1 MAARRQWIIGRSA
14 ECDIT
19 LEQPG
24 VSSRHCRLTETAN
37 AVVLEDL
44 GSTNGTFVNG
54 VQITAP
60 VRVGRSDRVTLGL
73 SVPLPWPDGIKLQ
86 SAPAAERAV
95 VLSDMPVT
103 LGRDPKCE
111 LVVLDPLVSRFHAR
125 VTAAGKAWRLEDL
138 DSTNGTFLN
147 SRRLTRPTQ
156 LNPGDTIGVGGH
168 LFTFTEDGRLQ
179 GGDCRG
185 RVTLEASEVTVEV
198 PARRLLDSISLT
210 IYPSEFVGLMGP
222 SGAGKTTL
230 MNALNGFA
238 PPTGGDVLLN
248 GLSLYEYYDEF
259 SQFLGYVPQDDIMH
273 RDLTV
278 GQALFYTARLRL
290 PADYSRA
297 DIHERI
303 RTVLAQLN
311 LVGTENVLI
320 GSPEKKGISGGQRK
334 RVNLAMEL
342 LTDPLVLF
350 LDEPTSGLSSEDAL
364 VVMKVLRGLADAGK
378 TILLTL
384 HQPSL
389 EAFRLMDNLIIVSR
403 DQTPDAAGVLAY
415 YGPAYADAITFFNPD
430 RAAAAGK
437 GTELSPDDIFRGM
450 SKQPASSWHA
460 TYKKSKYHRQFVAS
474 REGRQTAEHDLPDTA
489 RQPLLFSVR
498 QWFVLVRRSL
508 AIKAKD
514 TWNTAILLAQAPVV
528 ALLVVLVFGS
538 RCQSELT
545 VENGKDV
552 AGSVAVVIFL
562 LGLSALWFGCSNA
575 VREIVGEWA
584 IYRRERMVNL
594 RLAAY
599 VGSKFAVLGGL
610 CIVQCAI
617 LLSVVYWGCDLEGDW
632 WLLFALLLLVAL
644 VGVALGLTVSALA
657 PTSDMAIA
665 MLPLVLLPMV
675 ILGGILLPLKDMH
688 QSVRLLCYVMP
699 SRWAFEGMLLVE
711 SDARPTVPLPVL
723 PGTPPEKPDFAEAY
737 FPTKEDFRLGVPASL
752 MGLGVLFVVLVVAIH
767 LILRTR
773 DIH

>member
-1 MAARRQWIIGRSA
+1 MAARRQWLIGRSA
-14 ECDIT
+14 NCDIVVD
-19 LEQPG
+19 QPG
-24 VSSRHCRLTETAN
+24 VSAQHCRLTETAN

-54 VQITAP
+54 LQITAP
-60 VRVGRSDRVTLGL
+60 VRVARTDRVTLGL
-73 SVPLPWPDGIKLQ
+73 SVPLPWPDGIKFKA
-86 SAPAAERAV
+86 APAARAV
-95 VLSDMPVT
+95 KLSDMPIT

-111 LVVLDPLVSRFHAR
+111 LVVHDPQVSRCHAR
-125 VTAAGKAWRLEDL
+125 VTAAGNGWRLEDL
-138 DSTNGTFLN
+138 DSTNGTYLN
-147 SRRLTRPTQ
+147 RRRLTRATQ
-156 LNPGDTIGVGGH
+156 LRPGDTIGVGGH

-179 GGDCRG
+179 GGDSRG
-185 RVTLEASEVTVEV
+185 RVTLEACDITVDV
-198 PARRLLDSISLT
+198 PARRLLHNISLT
-210 IYPSEFVGLMGP
+210 LYPSEFVGLMGP

-230 MNALNGFA
+230 MNALNGFT
-238 PPTGGDVLLN
+238 PPTDGDVLLN
-248 GLSLYEYYDEF
+248 GLSLYDYFEEF
-259 SQFLGYVPQDDIMH
+259 SNFLGYVPQDDIMH

-290 PADYSRA
+290 PADYSRT
-297 DIHERI
+297 DIRERI

-311 LVGTENVLI
+311 LQGTENVLI

-364 VVMKVLRGLADAGK
+364 VVMKVLRGLADTGK

-389 EAFRLMDNLIIVSR
+389 EAFRLMDNLIVVSR
-403 DQTPDAAGVLAY
+403 DKTPDAAGILAY
-415 YGPAYADAITFFNPD
+415 YGPAYPDAIAFFNPD
-430 RAAAAGK
+430 RPTPSK
-437 GTELSPDDIFRGM
+437 GAELSPDDIFRGM
-450 SKQPASSWHA
+450 SRQPASTWHGL
-460 TYKKSKYHRQFVAS
+460 YQKSKYHHKFVKA
-474 REGRQTAEHDLPDTA
+474 REGQEGAEHDLPDA
-489 RQPLLFSVR
+489 GRKPLLFSVR
-498 QWFVLVRRSL
+498 QWLVLVRRCL
-508 AIKAKD
+508 VIKAKD

-538 RCQSELT
+538 RCQSDLT
-545 VENGKDV
+545 VENGTQV
-552 AGSVAVVIFL
+552 AGSVAVVVFL

-594 RLAAY
+594 RLVAY

-610 CIVQCAI
+610 CVVQCAT
-617 LLSVVYWGCDLEGDW
+617 LLGIVYWGCDLQGDW
-632 WLLFALLLLVAL
+632 RLLFALLLLVAM
-644 VGVALGLTVSALA
+644 VGVGLGLTVSALA

-688 QSVRLLCYVMP
+688 QSVRLLCYIMP

-711 SDARPTVPLPVL
+711 SDARPVVPLPVL
-723 PGTPPEKPDFAEAY
+723 PGTPQEKPDFAEAY
-737 FPTKEDFRLGVPASL
+737 FPTKDDFRLGVPASL
-752 MGLGVLFVVLVVAIH
+752 LALGILFVVLVVAIH
-767 LILRTR
+767 LILRMR